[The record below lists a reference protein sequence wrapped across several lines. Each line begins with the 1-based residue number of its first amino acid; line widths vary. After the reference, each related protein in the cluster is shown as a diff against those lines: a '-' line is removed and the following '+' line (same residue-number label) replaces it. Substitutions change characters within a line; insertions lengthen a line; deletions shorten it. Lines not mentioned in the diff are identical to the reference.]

1 MYSREDLIKKIVDE
15 KGLQA
20 IPNLIELLDDED
32 YEVRE
37 LARDALSVMAPEG
50 KEYLLQE
57 FKRRFNLNL
66 QDDTV
71 LLYLA
76 ELLSD
81 LNCHEI
87 VENLKMMFN
96 KFSDERA
103 FPLILENLLKITKD
117 ESYLDILKT
126 YIDSDE
132 GEIEEISV
140 MAITELPSRKTLD
153 ILLEKYY
160 KTTN

>member
-1 MYSREDLIKKIVDE
+1 
-15 KGLQA
+15 
-20 IPNLIELLDDED
+20 
-32 YEVRE
+32 
-37 LARDALSVMAPEG
+37 
-50 KEYLLQE
+50 
-57 FKRRFNLNL
+57 

-81 LNCHEI
+81 LKCHEI

-103 FPLILENLLKITKD
+103 FPLIIENLLKITKD

-160 KTTN
+160 KTTNNSLKVLILDSITKILTKNFDLVPYLQERDPEISEKLELHLKRS